1 MLLNNEVKPI
11 IRWAGSKKKLLPKIV
26 KHLPE
31 CFDEYIEPFVGSG
44 QLLLKLN
51 KSKST
56 LGDMNWD
63 LINFYK
69 CLKNDYEKVYRIY
82 ISIPKN
88 KTEYYQIR
96 DLQIPSED
104 NFFDAARFLYLN
116 ENCFNGLYRVNLKGK
131 FNVPYSAIAYS
142 SGKDILNFR
151 KWSNFLENCNILN
164 DDFERVITQNLSEN
178 SFVYLDPPYAQS
190 NKRIFTQYDTKT
202 FGLEDIKRLDNIL
215 EYINNHGA
223 KFLLSYSK
231 SEEIQEIA
239 DKWGY
244 VEISAYRSMAGFKNA
259 RKYQTEYLIK
269 NYD

>member
-1 MLLNNEVKPI
+1 MLINNEVKPI
-11 IRWAGSKKKLLPKIV
+11 IRWAGSKKKLLPKIINHIP
-26 KHLPE
+26 KD
-31 CFDEYIEPFVGSG
+31 FDEYIEPFVGSG

-51 KSKST
+51 IQKST

-69 CLKNDYEKVYRIY
+69 CIKENYEKVYNSYR
-82 ISIPKN
+82 SFPKN
-88 KTEYYQIR
+88 KINYYQIR
-96 DLQIPSED
+96 DIEIPSKD
-104 NFFDAARFLYLN
+104 RFFDAARFLYLN

-131 FNVPYSAIAYS
+131 FNVPYSAMAYS
-142 SGKDILNFR
+142 SGKDILNFQA
-151 KWSNFLENCNILN
+151 WSKFLADCDIVN
-164 DDFERVITQNLSEN
+164 DDFEKVIRQSLSKK

-202 FGLEDIKRLDNIL
+202 FGLEDINRLDTTL
-215 EYINNHGA
+215 EYINSHGA

-231 SEEIQEIA
+231 SEEIQFIA

-244 VEISAYRSMAGFKNA
+244 SEISAYRSMAGFKNA